1 MILYNAFVAAALAK
15 VGSGLLRVQP
25 PSPDLDAAASHPSL
39 AHLLQEAAT
48 YETADVEFKAHT
60 SLGLPVYCHAT
71 SPLRRYAD
79 LVNQRVLHSIRTGA
93 AAPLSNQKS
102 VAVHLNERTKAAR
115 RFGRDLTFLTHVT
128 PGRVHEVAVIVMS
141 DDKAYVPLWNRV
153 IRIRHFMPPADNI
166 PGKEIRIHVYCDP
179 TQRNWKQRVLTAPVT
194 TPVTTTAL

>member
-15 VGSGLLRVQP
+15 AGSGLLRVQP
-25 PSPDLDAAASHPSL
+25 PSPELTAAASHPSL

-79 LVNQRVLHSIRTGA
+79 LVNQRVLHSIRIGA
-93 AAPLSNQKS
+93 VATPLVPPSNQKS
-102 VAVHLNERTKAAR
+102 VAAHLNERTKAAR

-128 PGRVHEVAVIVMS
+128 PSRVHEVAVIVML

-153 IRIRHFMPPADNI
+153 IRVRHFMPPADNV
-166 PGKEIRIHVYCDP
+166 PGKQIRIHVYCDP

-194 TPVTTTAL
+194 A